1 MKGFPAAPF
10 IVAAAMLIG
19 VLSPVSVAHA
29 DDPSP
34 LYELV
39 DSAAGRLLTAD
50 DVAAF
55 KWTDGGP
62 ITDPPRV
69 QVVLDNVSADA
80 AAHQVD
86 TDYVKRVFQDQIGA
100 TEGVEYTRFGQ
111 WKFDPASAPTTAPDL
126 SASRA
131 TIDGF
136 NKAMVNEIA
145 VHWDSLHGPDCWVDL
160 AQAQAAVVGAR
171 QLDGL
176 YQQALSF
183 ATHSYC
189 TPAT

>member
-1 MKGFPAAPF
+1 MTGLPAAPL
-10 IVAAAMLIG
+10 IAAAAVLIG
-19 VLSPVSVAHA
+19 VLGPAPIAHA

-34 LYELV
+34 LYALV
-39 DSAAGRLLTAD
+39 DSAAGRLQTAD

-55 KWTDGGP
+55 KWIDGGP

-69 QVVLDNVSADA
+69 QVVLDNVTADA
-80 AAHQVD
+80 AAHQID
-86 TDYVKRVFQDQIGA
+86 PQYVRQVFGDQIGA
-100 TEGVEYTRFGQ
+100 TEGVQYTRFGQ
-111 WKFDPASAPTTAPDL
+111 WKFDPASAPTAAPDL

-131 TIDGF
+131 TIDGY

-145 VHWDSLHGPDCWVDL
+145 LHWDSLHSPECWGDL

-189 TPAT
+189 AP

>member
-1 MKGFPAAPF
+1 MTGLPAAPF
-10 IVAAAMLIG
+10 VAAAAVLIG
-19 VLSPVSVAHA
+19 FLGPVPMAHA

-34 LYELV
+34 LYQLV

-50 DVAAF
+50 DVAAY
-55 KWTDGGP
+55 KWIDGGP

-80 AAHQVD
+80 ATRRID

-111 WKFDPASAPTTAPDL
+111 WKFDPASAPTAAPDL
-126 SASRA
+126 SASRT

-145 VHWDSLHGPDCWVDL
+145 VHWDSLHGPECWGDL
-160 AQAQAAVVGAR
+160 AQAQAAVVGGR

-189 TPAT
+189 AP